1 MDDIVAAVEESLSEE
16 TRAEFDARVDRQA
29 ETVGHDLRSGALD
42 NDDFAVGL
50 ELETYATDGEG
61 RLVRLPDHLFESDV
75 CGKELG
81 VHNVELNTRP
91 DVFDAPG
98 IERQAASIRDA
109 VREARQAVADLSAP
123 DSTAG
128 DQSSPEAAAGEQSTD
143 WTDDALR
150 LPLDAMWTVGP
161 EEGAGTYLDATVE
174 RDGVVFAENMRRNAR
189 YVALDNEI
197 LRRAGGSVTLDVPG
211 VERSFPTI
219 LVESLATSIQ
229 PHLQIPAAAD
239 LPTYFDV
246 ALRTMAP
253 VLALATNSPFLPAEF
268 YPAATGDE
276 AHDLVD
282 AGHHELRIAVFEQG
296 INAGCEPGREKVRF
310 PRDLTSQADVADR
323 LADDE
328 TYAPFLTDPHAT
340 LPDDYTERFP
350 ELDHKRGTYW
360 RWLRTVV
367 GGQVPRGTRQRH
379 GDTAGDDNTTA
390 SVRLEYRP
398 LPTQPTATDVVG
410 LQCLTVGL
418 VRGLVV
424 ADHPV
429 ADLDW
434 ADARDAFYDVAAN
447 GLDADLAWITADG
460 DRTSDTDTVL
470 REVFEFAR
478 RGLTEQG
485 LQETKADAYLAP
497 IDARRRVGTTPSDWK
512 REQVHEAID
521 DGLTLPE
528 AIRRMQRKYL
538 ERAERVE
545 SFVDWL

>member
-1 MDDIVAAVEESLSEE
+1 MDDIVAAVEESLSAE
-16 TRAEFDARVDRQA
+16 TRAEFDGRVERQA
-29 ETVGHDLRSGALD
+29 ETVGHDVRSGALD

-50 ELETYATDGEG
+50 ELETYATDERG
-61 RLVRLPDHLFESDV
+61 RLVRLPDTLFDGGV

-81 VHNVELNTRP
+81 VHNVELNTKP

-98 IERQAASIRDA
+98 LERQAASIRTA
-109 VREARQAVADLSAP
+109 VREARQAVADLSA
-123 DSTAG
+123 DTEG
-128 DQSSPEAAAGEQSTD
+128 TTD
-143 WTDDALR
+143 APIR

-161 EEGAGTYLDATVE
+161 PEGAGAYLDAHTE
-174 RDGVVFAENMRRNAR
+174 QDGVVIAENMRRNAR

-197 LRRAGGSVTLDVPG
+197 LRRAGGSITLDVPG

-229 PHLQIPAAAD
+229 PHLQIPAAED
-239 LPTYFDV
+239 LPTYFGV

-268 YPAATGDE
+268 YPEVSGEA
-276 AHDLVD
+276 AHDIVTES
-282 AGHHELRIAVFEQG
+282 HHELRIAVFEQG
-296 INAGCEPGREKVRF
+296 INAGCGSGREKVRF
-310 PRDLTSQADVADR
+310 PRDLTTATDVADR
-323 LADDE
+323 LVADE
-328 TYAPFLTDPHAT
+328 TYAPFLTEPNAEV
-340 LPDDYTERFP
+340 PDDYTERFP

-360 RWLRTVV
+360 RWLRVV
-367 GGQVPRGTRQRH
+367 AGGQVPRGTRDRH

-410 LQCLTVGL
+410 LQCLTAGL
-418 VRGLVV
+418 IRGLVA

-434 ADARDAFYDVAAN
+434 ADARESFYDVAAN
-447 GLDADLAWITADG
+447 GLDADIAWRTADG
-460 DRTSDTDTVL
+460 DYTTDTDTVL
-470 REVFEFAR
+470 RELFEYAR

-485 LQETKADAYLAP
+485 LHEAKADAYLAP
-497 IDARRRVGTTPSDWK
+497 IDARRRVATTPSDWK
-512 REQVHEAID
+512 RERVHDAID
-521 DGLTLPE
+521 DGAPLPE
-528 AIRRMQRKYL
+528 AICRMQRDYL
-538 ERAERVE
+538 ERAGRVE

>member
-1 MDDIVAAVEESLSEE
+1 MDEIVAAVEESLSPE
-16 TRAEFDARVDRQA
+16 TRTEFDARVDRQA
-29 ETVGHDLRSGALD
+29 ETVAHDLRSGELD

-50 ELETYATDGEG
+50 ELETYATDAEG
-61 RLVRLPDHLFESDV
+61 RLVRLPDTLFDSEV

-98 IERQAASIRDA
+98 IERQAASIRAA
-109 VREARQAVADLSAP
+109 VSEARQAVAELSADTAAGDRSTP
-123 DSTAG
+123 DST
-128 DQSSPEAAAGEQSTD
+128 PTV
-143 WTDDALR
+143 DALR

-161 EEGAGTYLDATVE
+161 AEGAGAYLDAHTE
-174 RDGVVFAENMRRNAR
+174 QNGVVIAENMRRNAR

-211 VERSFPTI
+211 VERAFPTI

-229 PHLQIPAAAD
+229 PHLQIPEAAD

-296 INAGCEPGREKVRF
+296 INAGCEPGTEKVRF
-310 PRDLTSQADVADR
+310 PRDLSTATDVADR
-323 LADDE
+323 LVADE
-328 TYAPFLTDPHAT
+328 TYAPFLTAPHAAV
-340 LPDDYTERFP
+340 PDDYTERFP

-367 GGQVPRGTRQRH
+367 GGQVPRGTRERR
-379 GDTAGDDNTTA
+379 GETAGDDNTTA

-418 VRGLVV
+418 IRGLVV

-447 GLDADLAWITADG
+447 GLDADLVWITADG
-460 DRTSDTDTVL
+460 DRTTDTDTIL
-470 REVFEFAR
+470 REVVEFAR
-478 RGLTEQG
+478 RGLIEQG
-485 LQETKADAYLAP
+485 LHETKADAYLAP

-512 REQVHEAID
+512 REQVHGAIE
-521 DGLTLPE
+521 DGLTLPD
-528 AIRRMQRKYL
+528 AIRRMQREYL
-538 ERAERVE
+538 ERAGHVE

>member
-1 MDDIVAAVEESLSEE
+1 MDDIVAAVEASLSPD

-50 ELETYATDGEG
+50 ELETYATDAEG
-61 RLVRLPDHLFESDV
+61 RLVRLPDDLFESGV

-81 VHNVELNTRP
+81 VHNVELNTKP

-98 IERQAASIRDA
+98 IERQAASIREA
-109 VREARQAVADLSAP
+109 VRTARAAVADLSTVSA
-123 DSTAG
+123 DVAG
-128 DQSSPEAAAGEQSTD
+128 RADGD
-143 WTDDALR
+143 RDDAPGDTDPEGIR

-161 EEGAGTYLDATVE
+161 PEGAGTYLDAHTE
-174 RDGVVFAENMRRNAR
+174 QDGVVIAENMRRNAR

-229 PHLQIPAAAD
+229 PHLQLPDAAD
-239 LPTYFDV
+239 LPTYFGV

-268 YPAATGDE
+268 YPDVSGDE
-276 AHDLVD
+276 AHAVVD
-282 AGHHELRIAVFEQG
+282 ASHHELRVAVFEQG

-310 PRDLTSQADVADR
+310 PRDLTSPADVADR
-323 LADDE
+323 LAADE

-367 GGQVPRGTRQRH
+367 GGQIPRGTRQRH

-434 ADARDAFYDVAAN
+434 SDARDAFYDVAAN

-460 DRTSDTDTVL
+460 DRTTDTDTIL
-470 REVFEFAR
+470 GEVFEYAR

-485 LQETKADAYLAP
+485 LHETKADAYLAP

-512 REQVHEAID
+512 RDRVRELVD
-521 DGLTLPE
+521 DGLTLPD
-528 AIRRMQRKYL
+528 AIRRMQRVYL
-538 ERAERVE
+538 ERAGRVE

>member
-1 MDDIVAAVEESLSEE
+1 MDDIVAAVEESLSPE
-16 TRAEFDARVDRQA
+16 TRDEFDARVERQA
-29 ETVGHDLRSGALD
+29 ETVAHDLRSGALD

-50 ELETYATDGEG
+50 ELETYATDAGG
-61 RLVRLPDHLFESDV
+61 RLVRLPDELFDSGV

-81 VHNVELNTRP
+81 VHNVELNTTP

-98 IERQAASIRDA
+98 LERQAASIRTA
-109 VREARQAVADLSAP
+109 VREARQAVAELSSSV
-123 DSTAG
+123 DGAG
-128 DQSSPEAAAGEQSTD
+128 GSAATGVG
-143 WTDDALR
+143 DADGPRR
-150 LPLDAMWTVGP
+150 LPLDAMWTLGP
-161 EEGAGTYLDATVE
+161 PEGAGAYLDATTE
-174 RDGVVFAENMRRNAR
+174 REGVVIAENMRRNAR

-229 PHLQIPAAAD
+229 PHLQLPTAED
-239 LPTYFDV
+239 LPAYFNV

-253 VLALATNSPFLPAEF
+253 VLALSTNSPFLPAEF
-268 YPAATGDE
+268 YPEATGEEAREIVAAT
-276 AHDLVD
+276 
-282 AGHHELRIAVFEQG
+282 HHELRIAAFEQG
-296 INAGCEPGREKVRF
+296 INAGCDPDREKVRF
-310 PRDLTSQADVADR
+310 PRDLEGATDVADR
-323 LADDE
+323 LAADE
-328 TYAPFLTDPHAT
+328 TYAPFLTDPRAD
-340 LPDDYTERFP
+340 PPGDYTERFP

-367 GGQVPRGTRQRH
+367 GGQVPRGTRAGH
-379 GDTAGDDNTTA
+379 GETAGDDNTTA

-418 VRGLVV
+418 LRGLVT

-429 ADLDW
+429 ARLDW
-434 ADARDAFYDVAAN
+434 ADARESFYDVAAN
-447 GLDADLAWITADG
+447 GLDAEIAWITADG
-460 DRTSDTDTVL
+460 DRTTDTDTVL
-470 REVFEFAR
+470 REVFAYAR

-485 LQETKADAYLAP
+485 LHEAKADAYLAP

-512 REQVHEAID
+512 RARVREAV
-521 DGLTLPE
+521 DGGATLPD
-528 AIRRMQRKYL
+528 AIRRMQRAYL
-538 ERAERVE
+538 ESACHVE

>member
-1 MDDIVAAVEESLSEE
+1 MDEIVAAVEESLSPE
-16 TRAEFDARVDRQA
+16 TREEFDARVERQA
-29 ETVGHDLRSGALD
+29 ATVGHDVRSGALD

-50 ELETYATDGEG
+50 ELETYATDATG
-61 RLVRLPDHLFESDV
+61 RLVRLPDALFDSGV

-81 VHNVELNTRP
+81 VHNVELNTKP

-98 IERQAASIRDA
+98 LERQAASIRTA
-109 VREARQAVADLSAP
+109 VREARQAVADLSADTDRP
-123 DSTAG
+123 ADADADDSI
-128 DQSSPEAAAGEQSTD
+128 
-143 WTDDALR
+143 R

-161 EEGAGTYLDATVE
+161 SEGAGAYLDAHTE
-174 RDGVVFAENMRRNAR
+174 QDGVVIAENMRRNAR

-211 VERSFPTI
+211 VERAFPTI

-229 PHLQIPAAAD
+229 PHLQIPATDD

-268 YPAATGDE
+268 YPEVRGEE
-276 AHDLVD
+276 AHEIVT
-282 AGHHELRIAVFEQG
+282 ASHHELRIAVFEQG

-310 PRDLTSQADVADR
+310 PRDLTAATDVADR
-323 LADDE
+323 LVADE
-328 TYAPFLTDPHAT
+328 TYAPFLTEPHAEV
-340 LPDDYTERFP
+340 PDDYTERFP

-367 GGQVPRGTRQRH
+367 GGQVPRGTRDRH

-418 VRGLVV
+418 IRGLVA

-429 ADLDW
+429 VGLDW
-434 ADARDAFYDVAAN
+434 ADARESFYDVAAN
-447 GLDADLAWITADG
+447 GLDADLAWITAEGEETTD
-460 DRTSDTDTVL
+460 SDTVL
-470 REVFEFAR
+470 REVFEYAR

-485 LQETKADAYLAP
+485 LHEAKADAYLAP

-512 REQVHEAID
+512 RERVHEVVD
-521 DGLTLPE
+521 DGATLPE
-528 AIRRMQRKYL
+528 AICRMQRDYL
-538 ERAERVE
+538 ERAGRVD

>member
-1 MDDIVAAVEESLSEE
+1 MDEIVAAVEASLSAE
-16 TRAEFDARVDRQA
+16 TRDEFDARVDRQA
-29 ETVGHDLRSGALD
+29 GTVAHDLRSGALD

-50 ELETYATDGEG
+50 ELETYATDAAG
-61 RLVRLPDHLFESDV
+61 RLVRLPDELFDSGV

-81 VHNVELNTRP
+81 VHNVELNTKP

-98 IERQAASIRDA
+98 LERQAASIRTA
-109 VREARQAVADLSAP
+109 VREARQAVAAESP
-123 DSTAG
+123 DGEPSG
-128 DQSSPEAAAGEQSTD
+128 AAD
-143 WTDDALR
+143 RDDALR

-161 EEGAGTYLDATVE
+161 PEGAGAYLDAVVE
-174 RDGVVFAENMRRNAR
+174 QDGVVIAENMRRNAR

-197 LRRAGGSVTLDVPG
+197 LRRAGGSITVDVPG

-229 PHLQIPAAAD
+229 PHLQIPAAED
-239 LPTYFDV
+239 LPTYFGV

-268 YPAATGDE
+268 YPDLRGEE
-276 AHDLVD
+276 AHDVVD
-282 AGHHELRIAVFEQG
+282 ASHHELRIAVFEQG
-296 INAGCEPGREKVRF
+296 INAGCDPGREKVRY
-310 PRDLTSQADVADR
+310 PRDLTAPTDVADR
-323 LADDE
+323 LVADE
-328 TYAPFLTDPHAT
+328 TYAPFLTDPDAAV
-340 LPDDYTERFP
+340 PDDYTERFP

-367 GGQVPRGTRQRH
+367 GGQVPRGTRERH
-379 GDTAGDDNTTA
+379 GDTPGDDNTTA

-418 VRGLVV
+418 LRGLVE

-434 ADARDAFYDVAAN
+434 ADSRESFYDVAAN
-447 GLDADLAWITADG
+447 GLEADIAWITADG
-460 DRTSDTDTVL
+460 DRTTDTDTVL
-470 REVFEFAR
+470 REVFEYAR
-478 RGLTEQG
+478 RGLVEQG
-485 LQETKADAYLAP
+485 LHETKADAYLAP

-512 REQVHEAID
+512 RDRVHGAID
-521 DGLTLPE
+521 DGSTLPD
-528 AIRRMQRKYL
+528 AIRRMQRSYL
-538 ERAERVE
+538 ERAGHVE

>member
-1 MDDIVAAVEESLSEE
+1 MDDIVAAVEESLSPE
-16 TRAEFDARVDRQA
+16 TRAEFDDRVDRQA
-29 ETVGHDLRSGALD
+29 EAVAHDLRSGALD

-50 ELETYATDGEG
+50 ELETYATDAEG
-61 RLVRLPDHLFESDV
+61 RLVRLPDSLFDSEV

-81 VHNVELNTRP
+81 VHNVELNTKP

-98 IERQAASIRDA
+98 IERQAASIREA
-109 VREARQAVADLSAP
+109 VRGARAAVADLSGVSAEV
-123 DSTAG
+123 DG
-128 DQSSPEAAAGEQSTD
+128 GAAQQDDVPTHTD
-143 WTDDALR
+143 AETVR
-150 LPLDAMWTVGP
+150 LPLDAMWTIGP
-161 EEGAGTYLDATVE
+161 TEGAGAYLDATVE
-174 RDGVVFAENMRRNAR
+174 RDGVVVAENMRQNAR

-229 PHLQIPAAAD
+229 PHLQLPDADD
-239 LPTYFDV
+239 LPTYFGV

-268 YPAATGDE
+268 YPEATGQE

-296 INAGCEPGREKVRF
+296 INAGCDPGREKVRF
-310 PRDLTSQADVADR
+310 PRDLTSPSDVADR
-323 LADDE
+323 LAADE
-328 TYAPFLTDPHAT
+328 TYAPFLTEPHAS

-367 GGQVPRGTRQRH
+367 GGQIPRGTRERH

-418 VRGLVV
+418 LRGLVV

-460 DRTSDTDTVL
+460 DRTSDTDTIL
-470 REVFEFAR
+470 REVFEYAR

-512 REQVHEAID
+512 REQVHAAID
-521 DGLTLPE
+521 DGLPLPD
-528 AIRRMQRKYL
+528 AIRRMQRRYL
-538 ERAERVE
+538 ERAGRVE
-545 SFVDWL
+545 SFADWL